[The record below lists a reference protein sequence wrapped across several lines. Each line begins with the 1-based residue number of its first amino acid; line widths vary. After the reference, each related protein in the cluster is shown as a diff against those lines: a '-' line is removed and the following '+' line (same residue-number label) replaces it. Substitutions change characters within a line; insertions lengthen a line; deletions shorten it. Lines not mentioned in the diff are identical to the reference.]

1 MIKEIKVGLGSC
13 GIAAGADKVYDFLRE
28 KIKANNLDVKL
39 IKTGC
44 VGLCYCEAIID
55 VISDDYKTYV
65 YAYVTP
71 EKAEKIFNEHI
82 IQDKPV
88 SGLLLNFSGDTGE
101 DKFMAKQKRIVLR
114 NCGKIDPESIDSYIE
129 EGGYKGIEKVLREY
143 SQDKLIEKIIK
154 SGLRGRG
161 GGGFP
166 AGKKW
171 SFAKNVSSN
180 KKYIIC
186 NADEG
191 DPGAFMDR
199 SVLESDPHSVIEGMM
214 IAAYAIGADQGYIY
228 VRAEY
233 PLAVKRLEK
242 AINQAKDKKL
252 LSKNILNSNFSFNV
266 KLKEGAG
273 AFVCGEETALIGS
286 IEGRRGMPNI
296 RPPFPAV
303 SGLFGKPTIINNVE
317 TLANLPWIVVNGADS
332 FAKLGTENSKGT
344 KIFALAGKIKRG
356 GLAEVPM
363 GITLNEI
370 VYGIAGGSSTS
381 KKIKAVQM
389 GGPSGGC
396 LPYSMFDLK
405 IDYEEV
411 IKTGAIMGSG
421 GMVIM
426 DETSCMVDI
435 AKFFLKFTQS
445 ESCGKCT
452 FCRLG
457 TKRMLEI
464 LTRITEG
471 KGAVSD
477 IELLEELANKI
488 SKTSLCGLG
497 KTAPNPVITTLKYF
511 KDEYLAHI
519 QDKKCPA
526 KNCKALIK
534 FSILADKCKG
544 CTACLRACPNTAI
557 TGELKHPHKID
568 YAKCTKCGIC
578 YDVCKFDA
586 VEIN

>member
-13 GIAAGADKVYDFLRE
+13 GIAAGADKVYEKLQE
-28 KIKANNLDVKL
+28 KIRANNLGIKL
-39 IKTGC
+39 TKTGC

-55 VISDDYKTYV
+55 VISDNYKTYV
-65 YAYVTP
+65 YANVTP
-71 EKAEKIFNEHI
+71 ERAEKIFNEHI
-82 IQDKPV
+82 LQDKPV
-88 SGLLLNFSGDTGE
+88 NDLLLNFSGETPE

-129 EGGYKGIEKVLREY
+129 EGGYKGIEKVLKEY
-143 SQDKLIEKIIK
+143 SQDKLIEKITK

-166 AGKKW
+166 TGKKW
-171 SFAKNVSSN
+171 SFAKNISSD

-214 IAAYAIGADQGYIY
+214 IAAYAIGSDQGYIY

-233 PLAVKRLEK
+233 PLAVKRLEN
-242 AINQAKDKKL
+242 AISQAKEKKL
-252 LSKNILNSNFSFNV
+252 LGKNILNSDFSFDI

-286 IEGRRGMPNI
+286 IEGKRGMPNI

-317 TLANLPWIVVNGADS
+317 TLANLPWIVINGADS
-332 FAKLGTENSKGT
+332 FAKLGTENSKGS

-356 GLAEVPM
+356 GLCEVPM

-370 VYGIAGGSSTS
+370 VYGIAGGSGSS

-396 LPYSMFDLK
+396 LPHSLFDLK

-426 DETSCMVDI
+426 DEGSCMVDI
-435 AKFFLKFTQS
+435 SKFFLKFTQS

-452 FCRLG
+452 FCRIG
-457 TKRMLEI
+457 TKRMLET

-471 KGAVSD
+471 NGIAGD
-477 IELLEELANKI
+477 IELLKELSNKI

-526 KNCKALIK
+526 KHCKALIK

-568 YAKCTKCGIC
+568 YSKCVKCGVC
-578 YDVCKFDA
+578 YDVCKFEA